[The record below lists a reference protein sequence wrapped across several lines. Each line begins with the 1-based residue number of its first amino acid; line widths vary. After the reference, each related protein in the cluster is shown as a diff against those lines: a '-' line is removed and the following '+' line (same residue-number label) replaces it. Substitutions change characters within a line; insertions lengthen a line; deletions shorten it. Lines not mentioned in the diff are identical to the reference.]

1 MRHILKSQ
9 DFDRDRIQSLF
20 SLAKQYKTQGCTN
33 NPMSGKIMCSLF
45 YEPSTRTRLS
55 FESAHL
61 KLGGSVM
68 GTDNAGEFSSAIK
81 GESLEDSIRVISA
94 YSDVIVLRHTENN
107 AAERAASVSHCSIVN
122 AGNGTG
128 QHPTQS
134 LLDLYTIQDK
144 LSEINGIKI
153 AMVGDLKYGRTVRSL
168 AYLLGKYENITIN
181 FVAHPDMQISDD
193 ILVYLEKHN
202 VTYNLLNNLH
212 DVIDVVDVIYQT
224 RSQKERHDADLSNH
238 YSLKLTPNLVEK
250 MQDHAII
257 MHPLPRN
264 DEIPLEIDCSHK
276 AAYFEQA
283 ANGLWVRM
291 ALLAQII

>member
-1 MRHILKSQ
+1 
-9 DFDRDRIQSLF
+9 
-20 SLAKQYKTQGCTN
+20 
-33 NPMSGKIMCSLF
+33 MSGKIMCSLF